1 LFSFIYF
8 WQYSRPHQHRKEK
21 SFKQFFLHVFK
32 NKTQTSKGNKNNILK
47 NKYKKRKVMASQEGL
62 NPNKCVKTIK

>member
-32 NKTQTSKGNKNNILK
+32 IKLKQANETKIRKAAKINNILK
-47 NKYKKRKVMASQEGL
+47 NIKKGKR
-62 NPNKCVKTIK
+62 